1 MMRVTYAVWCVHVIC
16 VLCVTRV
23 MCTRD
28 CVIYMCCAT
37 RTCAVCVACM
47 CAVCVACTCA
57 VCVARTCSACVW
69 RGQGCGRGPWAQLPG
84 LRSSPHTLSGAE
96 VSLLLS
102 WSQCQVQ
109 AQGISQRLEFDPETV
124 F

>member
-1 MMRVTYAVWCVHVIC
+1 MCACDVRCMRLLSMMRVTYAVWCVHVIC

-37 RTCAVCVACM
+37 R
-47 CAVCVACTCA
+47 TCA